1 VCLLAATERPKHDLP
16 FFEPVNLLL
25 ELLVLELGGVVVAA
39 HVGVAEGVVVVVET
53 GSGEGQRGGL
63 IVVWTRQPGGTAVV
77 WPARPVGSL
86 GGGWRVAPDSGA
98 PLLGTTVNPGLEV
111 DGDLRRSKRRGP
123 GLDSP

>member
-1 VCLLAATERPKHDLP
+1 MSLSSDRAARSNDLL

-53 GSGEGQRGGL
+53 AGDGGHRGSL
-63 IVVWTRQPGGTAVV
+63 IVVRTRRPEGTAVV

-98 PLLGTTVNPGLEV
+98 PLLGATVDPGLEV